1 MKTIKII
8 SNNQIKLNNI
18 SYYKIQYSNL
28 YSLYFTYKNNN
39 YSNLNHKL
47 FKLPNPI
54 K

>member
-1 MKTIKII
+1 MFSIKII
-8 SNNQIKLNNI
+8 SPNQIKLNNI
-18 SYYKIQYSNL
+18 SYYKISNISL
-28 YSLYFTYKNNN
+28 YSLYYTYKNNN